1 MQNLVTFIQHK
12 FCDRSDENC
21 FRHAESILS
30 ADSVDVNYDSISH
43 ALTVSGYW
51 SKSPGQGWT
60 EQIKKHPAG
69 THQVEVGLLGVE
81 SAIEPEEL
89 KMGGL
94 LGVVGQDEKL
104 STWFKENGRG

>member
-1 MQNLVTFIQHK
+1 
-12 FCDRSDENC
+12 
-21 FRHAESILS
+21 
-30 ADSVDVNYDSISH
+30 VDVNYDSISH

-60 EQIKKHPAG
+60 EQIRKHAAD

-104 STWFKENGRG
+104 STWYTGEQTKLGPC